1 MYRPGLP
8 SQLRD
13 DVLAFAE
20 SNGKSY
26 ARKHESDVTRDYK
39 MQEFL
44 QDAAS
49 ISQDA
54 SNDKILKMIRAIGHQ
69 RSHEALSS
77 APSSSSKLS
86 MSHDSNR

>member
-44 QDAAS
+44 QDNVS
-49 ISQDA
+49 MNQDA
-54 SNDKILKMIRAIGHQ
+54 SDDKVQKMIRAIGYQ
-69 RSHEALSS
+69 RISNEILSV
-77 APSSSSKLS
+77 SSSSTK
-86 MSHDSNR
+86 DFISNERNR

>member
-20 SNGKSY
+20 LNGKSH

-44 QDAAS
+44 QDNVSMNQGAS
-49 ISQDA
+49 D
-54 SNDKILKMIRAIGHQ
+54 DKIQKMIRAIGHH
-69 RSHEALSS
+69 RADDELLPAK
-77 APSSSSKLS
+77 SSSSRTSILHERK
-86 MSHDSNR
+86 R

>member
-20 SNGKSY
+20 SNGKSC
-26 ARKHESDVTRDYK
+26 ARKHDSDVTRDYK

-44 QDAAS
+44 QDNTS
-49 ISQDA
+49 SNQDA
-54 SNDKILKMIRAIGHQ
+54 SSDKVLKMIRAISHQ
-69 RSHEALSS
+69 RTNSEVSS
-77 APSSSSKLS
+77 APSSSTRV
-86 MSHDSNR
+86 SNSNELNR